1 MPGQFKISINGDQKE
16 EGDFDK
22 LINQLGPRLET
33 FAPGYEVGI
42 YRFARIYFR
51 YEITG
56 VPKRFDYLDNLAK
69 SMKLFIVKYLKNW
82 AYKIEV
88 KFVESG

>member
-22 LINQLGPRLET
+22 LMNSLGPRFEA

-42 YRFARIYFR
+42 YRFAKIYFR

-56 VPKRFDYLDNLAK
+56 VPLHFHMLDNLAK
-69 SMKLFIVKYLKNW
+69 SMKLFMIKYLKNW